1 MAKIPNKTAPQDN
14 IPTKESAHKGI
25 PVTDVASAQEVLL
38 SQLQAP
44 ATEQPVEEEEQT
56 EVEENTSEQAMEN
69 AESVEE
75 PTENPDGLTVDD
87 LVEDNQTEETQE
99 PQTYTVKVDGKN
111 VEVSLDELQAGYSR
125 QADYTR
131 KSQVL
136 AEQRQLADQELA
148 ATQQERQRYI
158 SQLEQVSLDA
168 DTKLDEF
175 KNVDWTKL
183 KEDDPME
190 YALKRDQ
197 YRELQDSKRTI
208 AEEQQK
214 ETYKQQQDRQAKW
227 QEELGRQQ
235 EVIAQRLPDLV
246 HPDKGPKLKAAI
258 KNFAMNKGFLEEEVD
273 ALIDARSVE
282 VLHSAMLYENL
293 KNAKI
298 SKKKAKVVP
307 KVTKPGAG
315 VTRGEVDSEKVKQ
328 QRARLKRTGKVDDAA
343 KLLEGFLS

>member
-87 LVEDNQTEETQE
+87 LVEDNQIEETQE

-111 VEVSLDELQAGYSR
+111 VEVSLEELQAGYSR

-136 AEQRQLADQELA
+136 AEQRQKADQELA

-183 KEDDPME
+183 KE